1 MARLEILF
9 LLFALVF
16 GIPMIVLIPPG
27 AGYDEEDHLVRVWEL
42 SRLSLL
48 PGQMSP
54 REMQYPIAFRDFAY
68 RQQGSSGVI
77 DEEFW
82 QKYGR
87 SSLYA
92 DGIVRR
98 ELDTKSVYSPA
109 LLLPQA
115 IAMRLVRD
123 RLPVLMVLYA
133 CRLAGLLSY
142 LLLIWVA
149 IRLIPFGKW
158 LLMILA
164 LSPMALFQSATI
176 TPDTIS
182 NGIGFL
188 FVAGTLRTAH
198 EKGIDWKDVAVLIV
212 LIYLLF
218 LAKLN
223 LIPLVLLPF
232 VLIPPARFIQ
242 RRAYVFLPAIT
253 LVLFLVEV
261 VGWNLVA
268 AARSNPLLANEA
280 DPSAQLSFV
289 MSYPLSFLIVVIRDL
304 MSNGWMYFQ
313 TWINGYGYYYWTPPL
328 VVSLLFLFALGA
340 ALVFDSSRAQ
350 LDRKHRIALVPVF
363 GAAYLATIASLYLTF
378 TPVGSDEVLGVQGR
392 YFVPLALLVLLALP
406 VISWARSPGIASPGW
421 IGGFLALALSLNVV
435 GIFLSFHVRCG
446 STFYQP
452 ELCYQPLSRDF
463 SETRLSPFVAGD
475 TSLAQE
481 IQVACNGFAEV
492 RVLLSPSSGE
502 QGSTRFILRDPHT
515 GQTIIDRSIA
525 NTEISGEAW
534 YPLRFD
540 PDWHSGGQRYL
551 LEILAMDTSIRQGPQ
566 VLYTTQSEFDLGV
579 LIDNGKPLEE
589 DIVLQYGCATGLRRL
604 WLRAMR

>member
-1 MARLEILF
+1 
-9 LLFALVF
+9 
-16 GIPMIVLIPPG
+16 MIVLVPPG

-42 SRLSLL
+42 SRLSFL

-54 REMQYPIAFRDFAY
+54 QEMRYPIAFRDFAY

-77 DEEFW
+77 DDEFW

-87 SSLYA
+87 SSLYE
-92 DGIVRR
+92 DGTVRR

-115 IAMRLVRD
+115 IAMRLGRD
-123 RLPVLMVLYA
+123 HLPVLMVLYA
-133 CRLAGLLSY
+133 CRFAGLLSY
-142 LLLIWVA
+142 LILIWLA

-158 LLMILA
+158 LLMVLA

-198 EKGIDWKDVAVLIV
+198 EKEIGWKDIALLIV
-212 LIYLLF
+212 LIFLLF

-232 VLIPPARFIQ
+232 LLMPPARFMQ
-242 RRAYVFLPAIT
+242 RKTYLFLPAIT
-253 LVLFLVEV
+253 LVLFLAEV
-261 VGWNLVA
+261 VGWNLMA

-289 MSYPLSFLIVVIRDL
+289 MSYPLSFLIVVVRDL
-304 MSNGWMYFQ
+304 ISNGWMYFQ

-328 VVSLLFLFALGA
+328 GVSLLFLLALGA
-340 ALVFDSSRAQ
+340 ALVFDSSRVR
-350 LDRKHRIALVPVF
+350 LDRKHRIALVLVF

-392 YFVPLALLVLLALP
+392 YFVPLALLAFLALP
-406 VISWARSPGIASPGW
+406 ALSWPRIPVASPGR
-421 IGGFLALALSLNVV
+421 ISALLGLALSLNVV
-435 GIFLSFHVRCG
+435 GILLSFHVPCG

-463 SETRLSPFVAGD
+463 SETRHSPFVAGD

-492 RVLLSPSSGE
+492 RVLLSPSPGE
-502 QGSTRFILRDPHT
+502 QGSTRFILQDLHT
-515 GQTIIDRSIA
+515 DQTIIDRSIA
-525 NTEISGEAW
+525 DTEISGEAW

-540 PDWHSGGQRYL
+540 PDWHSGGKRYL
-551 LEILAMDTSIRQGPQ
+551 LEILAMDASIRQGPQ
-566 VLYTTQSEFDLGV
+566 VLYTTQSEFDLGM
-579 LIDNGKPLEE
+579 LIENGQPLEE
-589 DIVLQYGCATGLRRL
+589 NIVLQYGCATGLRQL